1 MYPPFFSRVSGGTA
15 DIAIT
20 MVAMLRADTYT
31 TKCPMVMVRADT
43 WIRPYGCSG
52 WGNTGPMGPGGT
64 RRTWWSIHVF
74 GMLFV
79 FLAAVL
85 DIV

>member
-1 MYPPFFSRVSGGTA
+1 
-15 DIAIT
+15 
-20 MVAMLRADTYT
+20 
-31 TKCPMVMVRADT
+31 MVMVRADT